1 MYSTYL
7 HTGNHIIHELKPRR
21 SAWLHL
27 VKGEI
32 LVNQL
37 PLQTGDGI
45 GFSEEK
51 SVSFTA
57 QKPSE
62 ILLFDLCELVPSAAK
77 KDGRPLAAEI
87 QPSCA
92 QN

>member
-7 HTGNHIIHELKPRR
+7 HTGNHIIHELKPGRT
-21 SAWLHL
+21 AWLHL

-32 LVNQL
+32 LVNRL

-45 GFSEEK
+45 GLSGEK

-57 QKPSE
+57 QMPSE
-62 ILLFDLCELVPSAAK
+62 ILLFDLCEPVPGVTKTDGQPLSA
-77 KDGRPLAAEI
+77 ETH
-87 QPSCA
+87 PSCS